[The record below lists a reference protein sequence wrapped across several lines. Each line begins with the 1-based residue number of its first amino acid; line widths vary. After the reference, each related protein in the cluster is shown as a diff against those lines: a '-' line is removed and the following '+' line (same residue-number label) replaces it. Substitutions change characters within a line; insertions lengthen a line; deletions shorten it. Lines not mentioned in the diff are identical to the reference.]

1 MAKEQSSAPSISPVN
16 TQSSTING
24 TGTLGST
31 ITVTFP
37 NCSKLTTTADNNGNW
52 LVNVPADTNLKEN
65 DTIGVTEKTSDTLES
80 NPTNTTV
87 STKYN

>member
-1 MAKEQSSAPSISPVN
+1 M
-16 TQSSTING
+16 
-24 TGTLGST
+24 
-31 ITVTFP
+31 
-37 NCSKLTTTADNNGNW
+37 
-52 LVNVPADTNLKEN
+52 VNVPADTNLKEN